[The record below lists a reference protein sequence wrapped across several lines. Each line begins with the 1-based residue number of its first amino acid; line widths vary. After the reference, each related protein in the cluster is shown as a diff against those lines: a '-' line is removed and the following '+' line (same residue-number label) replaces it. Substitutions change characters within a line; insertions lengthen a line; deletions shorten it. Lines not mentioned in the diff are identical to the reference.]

1 MSTPHIAA
9 TSGDIAERVIM
20 PGDPKRAERIA
31 RDHLDDARLVTDVRG
46 ILGFTGTVG
55 GTPVTVMASGMGMP
69 SISIYATELA
79 REYGV
84 RSIVRVGTTGA
95 IHPDVNLRDV
105 IIATHAHTDSAMG
118 EALVPGIRLSLAA
131 DVGLVRAAVDASADA
146 AADAVRSTGAG
157 IRPGPVLTSD
167 SFYLDRPEQF
177 AQLASMGTLAVE
189 MEAAG
194 LFLVGAREG
203 IATLA
208 VLTVTDHLLTGEHL
222 TATERETGFDAALRV
237 AFGALGLT

>member
-1 MSTPHIAA
+1 MSTPHINAA
-9 TSGDIAERVIM
+9 PGDIAERVIM

-55 GTPVTVMASGMGMP
+55 GAPVTVMASGMGMP

-95 IHPDVNLRDV
+95 IHPEVNLRDV

-131 DVGLVRAAVDASADA
+131 DVGLVRAAVDAAGWNPTAWADPA
-146 AADAVRSTGAG
+146 F
-157 IRPGPVLTSD
+157 RPGAVLTSD

-177 AQLASMGTLAVE
+177 AVLASMGTLAVE

-222 TATERETGFDAALRV
+222 TATERETGFSSALRV
-237 AFGALGLT
+237 AFGALGL

>member
-9 TSGDIAERVIM
+9 AAGDIAERVIM

-55 GTPVTVMASGMGMP
+55 GAPVTVMASGMGMP

-95 IHPDVNLRDV
+95 IHPDVTLRDV

-118 EALVPGIRLSLAA
+118 DALVPGIRLSLAA
-131 DVGLVRAAVDASADA
+131 DVGLVRAAVDA
-146 AADAVRSTGAG
+146 AADAVGASGAG

-167 SFYLDRPEQF
+167 SFYLDRPELF

-237 AFGALGLT
+237 AFGALGLSGH

>member
-1 MSTPHIAA
+1 MSTPHISAVR
-9 TSGDIAERVIM
+9 GDIAERVIM
-20 PGDPKRAERIA
+20 PGDPRRAERIA
-31 RDHLDDARLVTDVRG
+31 GEHLDQMRLVTDVRG

-55 GTPVTVMASGMGMP
+55 GEPVTVMASGMGMP

-95 IHPDVNLRDV
+95 IHPEVGVHDV
-105 IIATHAHTDSAMG
+105 IVATHAHTDSAMG
-118 EALVPGIRLSLAA
+118 EALAPGIRLSHAA
-131 DVGLVRAAVDASADA
+131 DAGLVRAAVDTATA
-146 AADAVRSTGAG
+146 AGDGSAVRV
-157 IRPGPVLTSD
+157 GPVLTSD
-167 SFYLDRPEQF
+167 TFYLDRPELM

-194 LFLVGAREG
+194 LYLVGAREQ

-208 VLTVTDHLLTGEHL
+208 VLTVTDQLLTREHL
-222 TATERETGFDAALRV
+222 SAGERETGFRGALLV
-237 AFGALGLT
+237 AFGALGLRGR